1 MILGEVGGRVALVAA
16 VVAAWL
22 SGILVTIGAS
32 MHELLDATDAEVL
45 ALLLLL
51 VARELYALYNK
62 SAAKDPWSQR
72 VKRALRAMQHKPRDA
87 GGVQKKAPPA
97 TRLKDKTEEAP

>member
-1 MILGEVGGRVALVAA
+1 MGGRVVLVAA
-16 VVAAWL
+16 VMAAWL
-22 SGILVTIGAS
+22 SGMLVTIGAS
-32 MHELLDATDAEVL
+32 VHELLEATDAEVL

-62 SAAKDPWSQR
+62 SAAKDPWLQR
-72 VKRALRAMQHKPRDA
+72 VKRALRALKHKPRPA